1 MKAIPESR
9 AQTLLSSIEASLRES
24 GQYLARCEG
33 ADTARVQEI
42 RSAGRRV
49 GRTLG
54 WSVRTVV
61 SPPAPDRTVN
71 VTVVVLKSTPLHEE
85 LMRIR
90 DRKAM
95 QKVINGFKAG
105 LYS

>member
-1 MKAIPESR
+1 MKTIPKTH
-9 AQTLLSSIEASLRES
+9 AQALLSSIEASLRAT
-24 GQYLARCEG
+24 GQYLANCEA
-33 ADTARVQEI
+33 ADSPRIQEI

-49 GRTLG
+49 GRILG
-54 WSVRTVV
+54 WSVRTIV
-61 SPPAPDRTVN
+61 SPPTPDSTVN
-71 VTVVVLKSTPLHEE
+71 VSVVVMKSTPLHEE

-95 QKVINGFKAG
+95 QRVINGFNTG

>member
-9 AQTLLSSIEASLRES
+9 AQSLLSSIEASLRVS
-24 GQYLARCEG
+24 GQYLARCEA
-33 ADTARVQEI
+33 ADTARVQEV

-49 GRTLG
+49 GRILG

-71 VTVVVLKSTPLHEE
+71 VSVVVLKSTPLHEE

-95 QKVINGFKAG
+95 RKVIDGFKTG